1 MNQWEINSGLVE
13 LNLPSGVKAYPSAA
27 EILSQVNSAQ
37 FVFQG
42 NVFESVNSLGI
53 RFSQIGQTP
62 IIEFR
67 NVDGSIAIIL
77 SVIKKDISYIVPK
90 ENGVYKDY
98 VICDGV
104 FYFLS
109 GPYTILGKFLPNAEN
124 PTLSI
129 AQYLECTH
137 ILKEAGVEY
146 EDNVLQELERIKNKG
161 QISQSE
167 IPLLKCALYDYQKIG
182 SAWLTYMIEHG
193 CGCILG
199 DEMGLGKTA
208 QVISVFAAIKSK
220 RPHSHFLVVCP
231 LSLLEN
237 WRRELEKFCPSLK
250 VLVHHGPKRTGDYH
264 ILLEYDVIVK
274 SYSSIE
280 NDCGMLQMVDWD
292 VLAADEAQNI
302 KNPRASRTE
311 TIKMISAKAA
321 LAITGTPFENH
332 MSDIWSLT
340 DFVLPGYF
348 GSFSEF
354 SRLYTDDADSAY
366 RLEPFLSPLMIRR
379 KASEVLT
386 SLPPRVDI
394 PQPIQMTETEAAY
407 YINSIRTV
415 TNDTSLD
422 NHQLRVIQLLRLFCT
437 HPFVYDKHLHG
448 DPIQYSNKYSRLCEL
463 LSEIFSSNEKVIVFT
478 SFSEMIQI
486 LVKDIRQRFG
496 VYTDFIDGS
505 IPEKDRQTVLDKFSA
520 HKGAALLALNP
531 IAAGTGLNIT
541 AANHVIHYNLEWN
554 PAKEDQASARA
565 HRNGQEKIVFVHRLY
580 YEGTIEEF
588 IDEKICNKRAIS
600 SSAVIG
606 TLGQNTREDLR
617 KVLTMS
623 PITTDNYDNN

>member
-1 MNQWEINSGLVE
+1 MSQWKVNNGLIELTLSDGSKLYPNAVEIF
-13 LNLPSGVKAYPSAA
+13 
-27 EILSQVNSAQ
+27 SQVNSAQ
-37 FVFQG
+37 FVYQG
-42 NVFESVNSLGI
+42 ENFKPVSSLGL
-53 RFSQIGQTP
+53 RFSQIGQSP
-62 IIEFR
+62 KIEFR
-67 NVDGSIAIIL
+67 QVGDTIAIIL
-77 SVIKKDISYIVPK
+77 SVTKKGVVYIVPK
-90 ENGVYKDY
+90 EKEEYKDY

-104 FYFLS
+104 FYYLT
-109 GPYTILGKFLPNAEN
+109 GPYTILEKYLPNAEN
-124 PTLSI
+124 PSLSI

-137 ILKEAGVEY
+137 LLNESSVEY
-146 EDNVLQELERIKNKG
+146 EDNVLSKLTQIKNEG
-161 QISQSE
+161 QVSDIQ
-167 IPLLKCALYDYQKIG
+167 IPSLECELYDYQKVG
-182 SAWLTYMIEHG
+182 SSWLVYMIEHG

-208 QVISVFAAIKSK
+208 QVISLFAAIKSK
-220 RPHSHFLVVCP
+220 KPHSHFLVVCP

-237 WRRELEKFCPSLK
+237 WRRELEKFCPTLK
-250 VLVHHGPKRTGDYH
+250 VLIHHGPHRTGDYH
-264 ILLEYDVIVK
+264 YLLKYDVIVK

-292 VLAADEAQNI
+292 ILAADEAQNI
-302 KNPRASRTE
+302 KNPYASRTK
-311 TIKMISAKAA
+311 TIKMIPSKAA

-340 DFVLPGYF
+340 DFVLPGYL
-348 GSFSEF
+348 GSFNEF
-354 SRLYTDDADSAY
+354 SRTYTDDSDSAY

-379 KASEVLT
+379 KASEVLK

-394 PQPIQMTETEAAY
+394 PQPIRMTKDEAAY
-407 YINSIRTV
+407 YINSVRTV
-415 TNDTSLD
+415 ADDTSLD

-448 DPIQYSNKYSRLCEL
+448 DPILYSNKYSRLCEL

-496 VYTDFIDGS
+496 IYTDFIDGS
-505 IPEKDRQTVLDKFSA
+505 VPESDRQTVIDNFSS
-520 HKGAALLALNP
+520 HEGSALLALNP
-531 IAAGTGLNIT
+531 IAAGSGLNIT

-565 HRNGQEKIVFVHRLY
+565 YRNGQEKTVFVHRLY

-588 IDEKICNKRAIS
+588 IDEKICNKRTIS
-600 SSAVIG
+600 STAVIG

-617 KVLTMS
+617 KVLSMS